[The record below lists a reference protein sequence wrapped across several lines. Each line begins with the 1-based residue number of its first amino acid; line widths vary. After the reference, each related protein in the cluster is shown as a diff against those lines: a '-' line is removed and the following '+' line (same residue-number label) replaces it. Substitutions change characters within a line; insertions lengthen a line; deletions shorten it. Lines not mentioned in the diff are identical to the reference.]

1 VGLPP
6 SWRSLCVGQC
16 VRRDCSKFHF
26 LITYRTNRWL
36 LRPALHQCFVQTQPK
51 LIIVDAERA
60 DRIEPIASRLARE
73 AGTTGILVLE
83 SHEGK
88 GKWECMRS
96 WNHVLNNYSGDSRK
110 VLDVDPGILP
120 EDNATVIFSSGTCVS
135 LALSRTFPINDKL
148 NRTGSPKGVLSTQRS
163 FLTNVRNVSAPFL
176 LVRPHLSSLG

>member
-1 VGLPP
+1 M
-6 SWRSLCVGQC
+6 RACN
-16 VRRDCSKFHF
+16 CSNFP
-26 LITYRTNRWL
+26 LSIIISYNRWL
-36 LRPALHQCFVQTQPK
+36 LRPALHQCFVETQSK

-60 DRIEPIASRLARE
+60 DRIESIASRLARE

-96 WNHVLNNYSGDSRK
+96 WNHVLNNYSGDCRK

-120 EDNATVIFSSGTCVS
+120 EDNATVIFSSGTCVT
-135 LALSRTFPINDKL
+135 LILYRTFPINDKL

-163 FLTNVRNVSAPFL
+163 FLTNVLNVSAPSVH
-176 LVRPHLSSLG
+176 VRPY